1 MSKNSNPFIRNDLNL
16 RVVQTQAPAY
26 AVYGEDVNDRSV
38 HIGDAESQEAA
49 EAVVQRLG
57 SQPGVYSRCREISTL
72 HLTGKSDDYL
82 MEQTNLDTSD
92 SYMFAVF
99 RVPYSPAIG
108 VSLISTPW
116 TDANLQRVESVTVEY
131 IRQVHKV
138 RGLPDDL
145 ANILYLAAEA
155 DVRILIFDV
164 DAPLLPGLPVYAHE

>member
-16 RVVQTQAPAY
+16 RVVQTQAPTY
-26 AVYGEDVNDRSV
+26 AVYGEDVNGRSV

-49 EAVVQRLG
+49 KAVVQRLG
-57 SQPGVYSRCREISTL
+57 SQPGAYSRCREISTL
-72 HLTGKSDDYL
+72 HLTGESDDYL

-116 TDANLQRVESVTVEY
+116 TDANLQRTESITVKELLQTH
-131 IRQVHKV
+131 RDRKV
-138 RGLPDDL
+138 PKDL